1 MTLPRALMGLL
12 ALVLVSAAAFVGY
25 SVASRVIPEDVRAR
39 PATLGDIML
48 PMKTNVVSPE
58 DADVRFRDSRPRWG
72 GLQEI
77 GWDEPGA
84 FTYSLGPHA
93 NGTYREGR
101 GGGPSDDTFPAAE
114 FYLNNAVAKN
124 ADVTFTV
131 KGRQFAIHYVTFG
144 HSDAMVWIDGQRASV
159 EPFTA
164 RDRKKK
170 GADSWIEITLP
181 EVRSVTI
188 RFAGPFLFS
197 GVAHPR
203 DEQIAVKATPPR
215 FTLGVVSDS
224 FYEQNRERGSQS
236 SSAAL
241 VLSTLTGFRTWNMA
255 QGGTGYLNGGD
266 ADTPG
271 FRVSELAGTSAYGS
285 DERLDAVAN
294 APIDALL
301 VNGSIN
307 DYSLFSP
314 AEYRLAV
321 DRYLSMIEMR
331 RPTLPI
337 VLVGI
342 EPLSRRGL
350 PDEPVNEFVTMTNTL
365 KDMATEHR
373 NVVGFIDPYT
383 PNWLT
388 GTGSTAKPRGDGN
401 QDQYI
406 GEDGWHPNGAGQV
419 FYQTQIVSELRK
431 LPLRRNDPR

>member
-1 MTLPRALMGLL
+1 MTLRRALLGLL

-25 SVASRVIPEDVRAR
+25 SVATRVIPEDVPAQ
-39 PATLGDIML
+39 PATFGDVMR
-48 PMKTNVVSPE
+48 PMKTSVVSPE
-58 DADVRFRDSRPRWG
+58 DADVRFRDSEPRWG
-72 GLQEI
+72 DLEEI

-101 GGGPSDDTFPAAE
+101 GGGPSGRTLPSAE
-114 FYLNNAVAKN
+114 FFMNNSVPKN

-131 KGRQFAIHYVTFG
+131 KGRQFAIHYVTAD

-159 EPFTA
+159 EPFVATG
-164 RDRKKK
+164 RQ
-170 GADSWIEITLP
+170 GTGSDSWIEITLP
-181 EVRSVTI
+181 KVRSVEI
-188 RFAGPFLFS
+188 RFAGPLLFS

-203 DEQIAVKATPPR
+203 DEQIVVKAAPPR
-215 FTLGVVSDS
+215 FTIGVVSDS
-224 FYEQNRERGSQS
+224 FYELNRERRSLS
-236 SSAAL
+236 SSGAL

-266 ADTPG
+266 EDTPG
-271 FRVSELAGTSAYGS
+271 FRVSDLSGTSAYGS
-285 DERLDAVAN
+285 DERLDDVAN

-314 AEYRLAV
+314 AEYRHAV
-321 DRYLSMIEMR
+321 DRFLTMIEMR
-331 RPTLPI
+331 RPTMPI

-342 EPLSRRGL
+342 EPLSRSGL
-350 PDEPVNEFVTMTNTL
+350 PDEPIEEFVAMTETL
-365 KDMATEHR
+365 KDMATDHR

-419 FYQTQIVSELRK
+419 FYQMQIISELRK
-431 LPLRRNDPR
+431 LPMRRTDPR